1 MLTRKNCYKCDLE
14 TIINNDSQYF
24 WINLRDFEA
33 WTESKCVNIF
43 NKQGNS
49 STLKYKKELTTNIK
63 FQPDRIFVRNYLFE
77 QIIKSCKATDVE
89 LLMLNA

>member
-1 MLTRKNCYKCDLE
+1 MNEVTRKNCYKCDLE

-33 WTESKCVNIF
+33 DTKSKRLSIF

-49 STLKYKKELTTNIK
+49 STLK
-63 FQPDRIFVRNYLFE
+63 V
-77 QIIKSCKATDVE
+77 
-89 LLMLNA
+89 